1 MNYNNGY
8 RKKGSVFEVFKIIF
22 QIVGTFIILMV
33 IGMIKI

>member
-22 QIVGTFIILMV
+22 IIFLKL
-33 IGMIKI
+33 IL